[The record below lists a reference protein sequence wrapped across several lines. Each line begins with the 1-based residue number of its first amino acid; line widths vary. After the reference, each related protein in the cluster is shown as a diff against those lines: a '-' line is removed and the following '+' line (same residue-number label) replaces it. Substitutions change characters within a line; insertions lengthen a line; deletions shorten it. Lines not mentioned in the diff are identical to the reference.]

1 MATRKAAAK
10 KAPAKKKAVAKKAPA
25 KKAAAPVKKPAPA
38 LKEKMTKTQVMASIA
53 ESTGLTKK
61 QVGDV
66 MTELETLIERS
77 IKKRAVGE
85 FTLPGLMK
93 ITTVKKPAVK
103 ARKGINPFT
112 GEETMFKAKPASV
125 AVKVRPLKKMKEFAQ
140 S

>member
-1 MATRKAAAK
+1 MATSKAAK
-10 KAPAKKKAVAKKAPA
+10 KAPAKKAPA
-25 KKAAAPVKKPAPA
+25 KKAAAKKAPA
-38 LKEKMTKTQVMASIA
+38 KAAAPAKKKATISEKMTKTQILASLA
-53 ESTGLTKK
+53 DSTGLTKK

-66 MTELETLIERS
+66 LDGLEGLIEGS
-77 IKKRAVGE
+77 IKKRGVGE

-112 GEETMFKAKPASV
+112 GEATMFKAKPASV

-140 S
+140 